1 MKYLLPWL
9 PLPFAVLATGALGAV
24 LGHASSTVF
33 VIGLVA
39 LTLGLTAGA
48 VVSVVSLLGGDM
60 MLRRALVCASVG
72 VVAGW
77 GAFQVAEDEAFS
89 AHWRMDY
96 AAAQQAAAG
105 VDPAEALA
113 GDESVF
119 FALGADEALERQV
132 SDSVGLGG
140 VWGRWLFR
148 ADAGIRLLGPA
159 NGGRGL
165 DVGRYG
171 ALLWA
176 LIEIGIAFLVARRL
190 LQRVREVLEVQSRA
204 ERALQES

>member
-1 MKYLLPWL
+1 MNYFLPWL

-48 VVSVVSLLGGDM
+48 VVSVVSLLGGDI

-132 SDSVGLGG
+132 SDSAL
-140 VWGRWLFR
+140 W
-148 ADAGIRLLGPA
+148 
-159 NGGRGL
+159 
-165 DVGRYG
+165 G
-171 ALLWA
+171 ALALPCRCGDPLAGPGQRGARPRCWA
-176 LIEIGIAFLVARRL
+176 IRRVA
-190 LQRVREVLEVQSRA
+190 VGPN
-204 ERALQES
+204 